1 MVIRCTCLA
10 TLGTKLHHELGIG
23 LAFISTRPHGT
34 PVCVLLILTEGL
46 FGIKGKLFSRWSYPI
61 SFFSRTTPLLGI
73 LRSAPTVRAAGL
85 LHGRSVHDQRNFV
98 LRGWRFDPMRRNRVD
113 LFFLAKGL
121 PIPIFGIIM
130 RKDRRIPRTIK
141 LARASMKAFG
151 GFVKENVATRQNDLM
166 RDFTKSKG
174 ESPLFE
180 TEIFERDKL
189 F

>member
-10 TLGTKLHHELGIG
+10 TLRTKLHHELGIG

-34 PVCVLLILTEGL
+34 LVCVLLILTEGL
-46 FGIKGKLFSRWSYPI
+46 FGIKGELFSSRSYPI

-73 LRSAPTVRAAGL
+73 LRSAPTVRAAGF

-98 LRGWRFDPMRRNRVD
+98 LRGWRFYPMRRNRVD
-113 LFFLAKGL
+113 LFLLAKGL
-121 PIPIFGIIM
+121 LIPIFGIVV

-141 LARASMKAFG
+141 LARASMKTFG

-166 RDFTKSKG
+166 RGFTKSKG
-174 ESPLFE
+174 ESPLFGTKRFARE
-180 TEIFERDKL
+180 QL